1 MLQRLDSSPR
11 ISRFIRWLTPA
22 LARQRGLPMIVGT
35 TFVFLSCLC
44 FGLIIPGLVFSD
56 KVATPFLWL
65 CLPLGLLYF
74 GLLTALIGFMI
85 ATPLGE
91 EFRSTE

>member
-1 MLQRLDSSPR
+1 MLRRLDSSPR

-22 LARQRGLPMIVGT
+22 LARQRGLPMIIGT
-35 TFVFLSCLC
+35 IFVFLSFLC
-44 FGLIIPGLVFSD
+44 FGVVIPALAFSD
-56 KVATPFLWL
+56 AIADMVLWL
-65 CLPLGLLYF
+65 CLPLCLLHF

-91 EFRSTE
+91 EYRSTE